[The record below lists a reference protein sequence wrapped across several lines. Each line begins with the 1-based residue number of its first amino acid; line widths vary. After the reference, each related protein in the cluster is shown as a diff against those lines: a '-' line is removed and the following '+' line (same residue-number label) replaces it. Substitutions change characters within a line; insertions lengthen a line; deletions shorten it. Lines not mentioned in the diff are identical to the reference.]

1 MSWMIAVLMST
12 LVLGLSIA
20 GLVVRKRFG
29 YKWEALARFA
39 LISLLGTIIA
49 AILMLLVVI
58 AVWPPYN
65 VLSLIIT
72 FGFLALVVGIVYFV
86 RSTNAIVR
94 SEMESELEDISLFT
108 DSKDFLVLK
117 P

>member
-1 MSWMIAVLMST
+1 MTSWMIAVLIST

-20 GLVVRKRFG
+20 GLIVRKRLM

-39 LISLLGTIIA
+39 LISLLGIIIA

-72 FGFLALVVGIVYFV
+72 FGFLALVVGILYFV

-94 SEMESELEDISLFT
+94 SEMATELEDMVLLT
-108 DSKDFLVLK
+108 DSKDYLVL
-117 P
+117 

>member
-1 MSWMIAVLMST
+1 MSLMIALLIST

-20 GLVVRKRFG
+20 GLLVWKLR
-29 YKWEALARFA
+29 YKWEALAKLA
-39 LISLLGTIIA
+39 LTTLLGTMIA

-72 FGFLALVVGIVYFV
+72 FGFLALVLGIVYFV
-86 RSTNAIVR
+86 RSTNPIVR
-94 SEMESELEDISLFT
+94 SEMEAELEDLALIT
-108 DSKDFLVLK
+108 DNKDFLLL
-117 P
+117 